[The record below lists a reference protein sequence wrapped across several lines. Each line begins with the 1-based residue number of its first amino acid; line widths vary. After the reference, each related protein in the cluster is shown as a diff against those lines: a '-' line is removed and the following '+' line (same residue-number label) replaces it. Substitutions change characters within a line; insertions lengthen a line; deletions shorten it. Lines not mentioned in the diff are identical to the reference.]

1 MKNNEKMSAPLLV
14 ELLSDK
20 QQRDYEEL
28 LSLYGEGDAQTA
40 SAKLQLIR
48 NVLRYD
54 AERACE
60 LAKESYAA
68 CKTTLGIGHK
78 LTEEMFCQINN
89 AYYDLKQYDKLVE
102 LHEERVA
109 ALTVALGADHITT
122 LKNMHAL
129 AACYGLVGDAKSCSR
144 TYRKTLKAKTKALG
158 EGHPSTLYTQIKV
171 ILRENDPGKN
181 GGYDLKFYKKMEKP
195 RALLGGVFEYD
206 DHDAVEALYVFAESV
221 KETEGIEDIG
231 AWAYEDIYKWLKEH
245 NGDSTEF
252 RRALANLEYQ
262 YRADGMYEEMLGAM
276 KEYYELY
283 VNDFGIYDER
293 SLELLDELT
302 YAYIR
307 TDNTLQSN
315 LEYCRKEYG
324 EYTTLSP
331 EEQEA
336 KYDDYHPKD
345 HSAQA
350 IACAEKKY
358 QLAVEMYGADSPNT
372 TAAAAHLDD
381 IRTKVKKTV

>member
-1 MKNNEKMSAPLLV
+1 MQSNEKMNSPIFV

-28 LSLYGEGDAQTA
+28 LTLYGEGDARTA

-54 AERACE
+54 AERACG
-60 LAKESYAA
+60 LARESYEA
-68 CKTTLGIGHK
+68 CKTALGIEHE

-102 LHEERVA
+102 LHKQRVA
-109 ALTVALGADHITT
+109 DLMVVLGVDHIIT
-122 LKNMHAL
+122 LKNMHNL
-129 AACYGLVGDAKSCSR
+129 AVCYALVGDATSCTK
-144 TYRKTLKAKTKALG
+144 TYQEVLDAKTQALG
-158 EGHPSTLYTQIKV
+158 EGHPSTLYTQMSL
-171 ILRENDPGKN
+171 ILRENNPFDDD
-181 GGYDLKFYKKMEKP
+181 GYNPVFFEKMEKP
-195 RALLGGVFEYD
+195 RALLGGIFEYD
-206 DHDAVEALYVFAESV
+206 DHDVIEALYVFAEVV
-221 KETEGIEDIG
+221 KEEEGIEDIG
-231 AWAYEDIYKWLKEH
+231 AWIYEDIYKWLKEH
-245 NGDSTEF
+245 NGESREIL
-252 RRALANLEYQ
+252 RVLANLEYQ
-262 YRADGMYEEMLGAM
+262 YRADAMYEKMLGAM
-276 KEYYELY
+276 EEYYELY
-283 VNDFGIYDER
+283 VEEFGVYDER
-293 SLELLDELT
+293 SLKLLDELT

-324 EYTTLSP
+324 EYEALSS
-331 EEQEA
+331 EEKEA

-350 IACAEKKY
+350 IACAEKRY

-372 TAAAAHLDD
+372 AAAAAHLDD
-381 IRTKVKKTV
+381 IRTKARKTV